1 MSKCILLLPIMVFIL
16 SACEKTKDPGIEIP
30 KTVDQALIRTVWN
43 TTSEKYQYKNSDGSI
58 AYESNKVYED
68 FRNKSIQ
75 YNFRPNE
82 ATPDDHK
89 ITRLN
94 KFTNK
99 TTYGSWELLRENKK
113 DYVLLKWDGGI
124 VDKYEV
130 TSFSDKTMS
139 WFIVS
144 TTGTDLRYT
153 QDGQAHTAASREGYI
168 ELHCPCRD

>member
-1 MSKCILLLPIMVFIL
+1 MSKRILLLPLVLFIL
-16 SACEKTKDPGIEIP
+16 SCDKTKDPGVEIP

-43 TTSEKYQYKNSDGSI
+43 TVSSKYEYKASDGTI
-58 AYESNKVYED
+58 VYETSGVYED

-82 ATPDDHK
+82 ATPDDHRV
-89 ITRLN
+89 TRLN
-94 KFTNK
+94 KFTNV
-99 TTYGSWELLRENKK
+99 TTWGNWDISRENKK
-113 DYVLLKWDGGI
+113 DYVNITWDSGK

-130 TSFSDKTMS
+130 TAFTDKTMS

-144 TTGTDLRYT
+144 TNSSDLNYT
-153 QDGQAHTAASREGYI
+153 ENGETKAAASREGTI